1 MISDRGAG
9 PMKDKTTMTE
19 AGTVRQRRGSDGLGP
34 NSDIGSKLRA
44 LYGAVEEEGIP
55 SKLLDLLEKLDQVEQ
70 QSKTG
75 KSE

>member
-9 PMKDKTTMTE
+9 LMKDKTTMNQT
-19 AGTVRQRRGSDGLGP
+19 GSIRQRRTNDGLGP

-70 QSKTG
+70 SAKTG